1 MNAMKEED
9 LIELLTSILEEDAI
23 VSRLYT
29 YFYKHLNYPLE
40 LLVSIINFGLE
51 EGFFQVVDT
60 ESNDTI
66 IESINWQADN
76 IEQEILMCDENQ
88 FMNNLFNNK
97 PSVPEEF
104 QQFILDSDW
113 C

>member
-9 LIELLTSILEEDAI
+9 LIELLTSILEEDAN

-29 YFYKHLNYPLE
+29 NFYKHLNYPLE

-104 QQFILDSDW
+104 QQFILDSD
-113 C
+113 